1 MRLAANQVSST
12 AMYFPVAR
20 QRCRAL
26 SHGSYSM
33 ISMDVIASGSYI
45 TNYFGSSSKRSS
57 TFWSLMF
64 TPSVRL
70 VGQSYTLV
78 LWTAYAKHDLLGQS
92 PVPYVQHHA
101 ERCGA
106 FEQARA
112 GCLVA
117 ENWLTRIFKSVIL
130 YSSKHG
136 LQHPSSLQTSNV
148 NRNLSTT
155 RPAEFIV
162 DDSL

>member
-64 TPSVRL
+64 TPVSDLSDNLTPWSSGQPTPSTTCWVR
-70 VGQSYTLV
+70 
-78 LWTAYAKHDLLGQS
+78 
-92 PVPYVQHHA
+92 VQFRMYNTMRSDA
-101 ERCGA
+101 ERLSKR
-106 FEQARA
+106 EQD
-112 GCLVA
+112 V
-117 ENWLTRIFKSVIL
+117 
-130 YSSKHG
+130 
-136 LQHPSSLQTSNV
+136 SLLKTG
-148 NRNLSTT
+148 
-155 RPAEFIV
+155 
-162 DDSL
+162 